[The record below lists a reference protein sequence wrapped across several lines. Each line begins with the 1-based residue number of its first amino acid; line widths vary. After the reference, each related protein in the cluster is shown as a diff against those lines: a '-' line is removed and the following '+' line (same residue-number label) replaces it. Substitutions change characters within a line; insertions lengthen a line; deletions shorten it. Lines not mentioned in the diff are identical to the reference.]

1 MQIGEKFSGKMYLG
15 QVVAWAPAG
24 SAPDLADTSIDWFM
38 VVFHD
43 HDTHPFTLSE
53 ILACRDKIK
62 PSLLN
67 KRNTSALLNACEA
80 WNKKYKMAVSQ
91 AGNGRAPQ
99 KAAEFDEPIHQP
111 RWTLARVQEVTKTGY
126 YLAWAD
132 DCPWDRA
139 QQG

>member
-53 ILACRDKIK
+53 IVACRDKIK

-67 KRNTSALLNACEA
+67 KRNTSALLNVCEA
-80 WNKKYKMAVSQ
+80 WNKKYKMAVSS
-91 AGNGRAPQ
+91 
-99 KAAEFDEPIHQP
+99 
-111 RWTLARVQEVTKTGY
+111 
-126 YLAWAD
+126 
-132 DCPWDRA
+132 
-139 QQG
+139 